1 MKSPSLTLIDL
12 RRYKRPANSLPDCCG
27 ILNFI
32 DRTNISSQGMR
43 NLSDAVRSLNPQKQ
57 IKILYDNESSEK
69 SLESLDSDSKSQTLI
84 HGFGLP
90 AFDETSTSPQSADY
104 TDASSSLIIPLQQ
117 METKDVFESQDSVGT
132 RQHALSAI
140 SDDLQC
146 KTDDQR
152 HKPVEQVQH
161 SDGELDVILMDD
173 GLEDGS
179 GHKRSIEE
187 YESSIASADEGLEA
201 EPVPCQHTGR
211 GRSGR
216 RMSWPPPE
224 AGLRKESPP
233 PIQPRSVSPC
243 VPAGAGPAGPR
254 PEAECNL
261 GKPRVPECGLAPKRR
276 CVGSGPGL
284 GRVLGDWVPQ
294 DGNGNL
300 VRRSCRAQAAALVGP
315 TEKRCAGLDAEQ
327 TRVRM
332 EKLVCMCTV
341 CISGTVV
348 KGCAGC
354 VLVPAAG
361 GGQSAAHPGAQGAWA
376 SSSTRAPAHVEARHG
391 HVQPQRWLRFRT
403 GRPGSRLQ
411 RVHTRVAGRGE

>member
-300 VRRSCRAQAAALVGP
+300 VRRSCRAQAAALVGWVFREWSGGRIDMCKTGLRRSGVRAWMLSRP
-315 TEKRCAGLDAEQ
+315 ACAW
-327 TRVRM
+327 
-332 EKLVCMCTV
+332 KSWCVC
-341 CISGTVV
+341 
-348 KGCAGC
+348 A
-354 VLVPAAG
+354 LFAF
-361 GGQSAAHPGAQGAWA
+361 PG
-376 SSSTRAPAHVEARHG
+376 R
-391 HVQPQRWLRFRT
+391 
-403 GRPGSRLQ
+403 
-411 RVHTRVAGRGE
+411 